1 MALKISEIGT
11 TLSSIINETLVEVS
25 EKSGSSYTTKKFD
38 LKQLSES
45 INSLTTAI
53 TALTSRLDELD
64 ASQIPY
70 DGTVSGLN
78 ATNVQ
83 AAINIVAKNGSQI
96 VFLRGWLNRVLKLKE
111 EW

>member
-1 MALKISEIGT
+1 MLYHIHLRPYSARCHVIMST
-11 TLSSIINETLVEVS
+11 
-25 EKSGSSYTTKKFD
+25 D
-38 LKQLSES
+38 S